1 MYFDSLPVDTEAH
14 EYSFLFTNESP
25 GVRVITFGL
34 HTDEPQKSYEL
45 PEWDLDANSQLIVRA
60 KAQEEKDEE
69 EDTKEAF
76 ED

>member
-45 PEWDLDANSQLIVRA
+45 PEWDLDANS
-60 KAQEEKDEE
+60 
-69 EDTKEAF
+69 
-76 ED
+76 